1 MDYKSYIIFHFI
13 RFEIHFLCEIF
24 LYLININFIFLNYI
38 YIVKLVFINN
48 FGLIK
53 FILPIL
59 YKELYYKSYLGLLNS
74 IILDEHF

>member
-13 RFEIHFLCEIF
+13 RFEIHFLYEIF

-74 IILDEHF
+74 IILDELF